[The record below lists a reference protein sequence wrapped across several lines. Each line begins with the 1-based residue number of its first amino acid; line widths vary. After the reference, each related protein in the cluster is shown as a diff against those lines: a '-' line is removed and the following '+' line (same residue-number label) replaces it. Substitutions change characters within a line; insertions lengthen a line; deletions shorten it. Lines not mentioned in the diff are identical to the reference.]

1 MQLEIPLEWAE
12 TLCRNSGKRVV
23 KTFHVPMQDS
33 GRPNFKAA
41 AWQENGY
48 QKGFWGK
55 EFQNSMASDSREID
69 SICFDIHTNWI
80 CTYRH

>member
-1 MQLEIPLEWAE
+1 MGRNLMPQLREE
-12 TLCRNSGKRVV
+12 SGKD
-23 KTFHVPMQDS
+23 FHVPMQDS